1 LAISLVGTFGAGT
14 DTGNLTATLPTGI
27 SFGDAIG
34 AVAICSNAQT
44 LSTPAGWSVR
54 SGWPK
59 DGGNARFY
67 AYVKDAV
74 TASDSATTVTFVP
87 SATTKCIILGFVV
100 RSGNGF
106 AVDWTDQL
114 TFLAHDT
121 ASTSYTAPASTSTT
135 AGDWGVAVFGVRG
148 TSPTAWTPASGLTER
163 QDLQRAGS
171 GAVSLQLCDSGGSVG
186 GSGTAWGPFTES
198 NINTSN
204 GGALTWLV
212 KEAPGV
218 AVEGDVYLDAYGGG
232 GTEPAPGSVYP
243 KLGLWRNHDTDGDWT
258 TRHAL
263 AEGTYGPFQ
272 GRRTQYHVPGSNPI
286 GADVEAAI
294 AAGKP
299 IHIFWKPWDVSW
311 ADTVA
316 GNYDTEIDAVA
327 ADFNAQEPTN
337 IWLTLHHEP
346 ENDTTGATGAFS
358 YANYR
363 AMWSRVRTRFNAA
376 GVTNVTWVCVF
387 MNSHSNPSSNPTGP
401 GQNMID
407 LWGND
412 GVMDGLVDV
421 VSQQDYIVKDTPP
434 AQIATKWLEDLEFLV
449 TNTTSGR
456 NWSYLSKPQ
465 AFTEWGA
472 DLGGTTA
479 DRGTAT
485 HRAQTIDAIRGI
497 LPELAARNVVSITYF
512 DAGSNDISDPPS
524 VDGVAFAALKE
535 ASEAGQQ
542 AAPAFVAGVSLAR
555 DGATTTSNT
564 IPFTLPAGWQQGDYA
579 VVWLSSNSL
588 PDVTVVPTGW
598 TLNEGPV
605 ANGSVQRGWRYSKTL
620 QAGEL
625 NPTWTISQTVRPS
638 GVMVLLRGA
647 DDTTPIHAT
656 GALVATASSTSH
668 AAPAVVTT
676 APEAFVISV
685 WLTRWA
691 DASGNGGVSYG
702 TAPGTHNPVATVSPN
717 SGAAAGAGALVAEL
731 VASPVAAGTHGP
743 YTATFPVTSTGVC
756 GQIAILPG
764 TVPPPQPQV
773 KTGSG
778 RLDIAFTGT
787 ATGTVT
793 TPGVPSELVP
803 LPTVRVAW
811 GSQPMAPVPVW
822 TTLPGTGV
830 GAVQAPLV
838 ITHGRPDEFSEVQPG
853 TLSGALRNEDG
864 RYTMGKTNGP
874 YGTGVKIGRRVQVT
888 LAHQGIHYTRHDG
901 HSNGF
906 PTTWPVGGGLVAF
919 SELSSTDRLKRL
931 GQIGELRSMLEE
943 EILRDAPACYYPLS
957 EPDGA
962 TSAGSIAV
970 PPAAAATDWPFGLG
984 GGSVSFGQGTGP
996 GTDGLSAAMFGP
1008 QSQTSG
1014 RFLRANPVNVNTAA
1028 SDAVTLECFF
1038 NTSAVPT
1045 PNAMAMAALTS
1056 GPGDDAVILGI
1067 WLGGQ
1072 VQAFV
1077 IADGVGKFGN
1087 MSPAAYNDGHT
1098 HHAAVT
1104 LTRSAG
1110 VVTVRLYVDGVQRQ
1124 TGTFLQ
1130 GALGT
1135 FSQLDIGGYH
1145 VGANFAP
1152 YNGTLSHVAAHPTAL
1167 SASRLATHWQAG
1179 STGLTGERT
1188 DQRIARVADWIGLPT
1203 VDRALD
1209 VGDKTMGAQST
1220 AGKQPLDVMREAA
1233 AVEQGVLFISPAGKL
1248 TFHRLSR
1255 RYNRTTPDLTLDCA
1269 AEGHIQVGLIMPG
1282 DDFGMV
1288 NDMEVSRPGGASQRA
1303 RNQTSVD
1310 EYGLYRDSLEAPCA
1324 SDNEAQAIGNW
1335 RVGNYGTPRS
1345 RIPNL
1350 TVSLSRLHT
1359 VNPSLVA
1366 AIMRLEISSLVRLTN
1381 LPTQAPG
1388 TSVDVYVEGWTETID
1403 PAGGWAIEVNCSPA
1417 DHYTVAQLGL
1427 TATVTL
1433 GTMRVGL

>member
-1 LAISLVGTFGAGT
+1 VAISLVGTFGAGV
-14 DTGNLTATLPTGI
+14 DTGNLTVTLPGGI
-27 SFGDAIG
+27 GFGDAIG
-34 AVAICSNAQT
+34 AVGVCSTSQT
-44 LSTPAGWSVR
+44 LATPAGWALR
-54 SGWPK
+54 TGFPLDSG
-59 DGGNARFY
+59 NSRV
-67 AYVKDAV
+67 YVWTKTNVVATDA
-74 TASDSATTVTFVP
+74 SSAVVFTP
-87 SATTKCIILGFVV
+87 SAANKIIVGGFVL
-100 RSGNGF
+100 RSPNGF
-106 AVDWTDQL
+106 AATWTNDLQWL
-114 TFLAHDT
+114 PQPAG
-121 ASTSYTAPASTSTT
+121 TSYTAPASTSTS
-135 AGDWGVAVFGVRG
+135 AGCWGIAAFYTRG
-148 TSPTAWTPASGLTER
+148 TTPTAWTPASGLTER
-163 QDLQRAGS
+163 QDLRRTLS
-171 GAVSLQLCDSGGSVG
+171 GATSLQLADSNGSVG
-186 GSGTAWGPFTES
+186 GSGTVWGPFTEA
-198 NINTSN
+198 NINAN
-204 GGALTWLV
+204 GGGITWLV
-212 KEAPGV
+212 AENPAV
-218 AVEGDVYLDAYGGG
+218 AVVGDVYHDAYSG

-243 KLGLWRNHDTDGDWT
+243 KLGLWRNHDTDGSWA
-258 TRHAL
+258 TRMA
-263 AEGTYGPFQ
+263 ASEATYGPFQ
-272 GRRTQYHVPGSNPI
+272 GRWSQYYVPGALPI
-286 GADVEAAI
+286 GADVETAI
-294 AAGKP
+294 ASGKQ
-299 IHIFWKPWDVSW
+299 IHIFWKAWDVSW
-311 ADTVA
+311 GDTAA
-316 GNYDTEIDAVA
+316 GNYNTEIDAVA
-327 ADFNAQEPTN
+327 AEFNALEPTN

-346 ENDTTGATGAFS
+346 EDDYIAHGSGGSGWTA
-358 YANYR
+358 ANYR
-363 AMWSRVRTRFNAA
+363 GMWSKVRERFNLA
-376 GVTNVTWVCVF
+376 GVTNVTWVMVWQ
-387 MNSHSNPSSNPTGP
+387 NSHSHPAE
-401 GQNMID
+401 MLI
-407 LWGND
+407 LYGND
-412 GVMDGLVDV
+412 GVMDGLCDI
-421 VSQQDYIVKDTPP
+421 VSQQSYIVKDTP
-434 AQIATKWLEDLEFLV
+434 ASTIATKWIEDLEYLK
-449 TNTTSGR
+449 TNDSTGR
-456 NWSYLSKPQ
+456 RWSYLYKPQ

-472 DLGGTTA
+472 DLGGQTA

-485 HRAQTIDAIRGI
+485 HRAQTIDAVRGI
-497 LPELAARNVVSITYF
+497 LPQLASRNVVSITYF

-524 VDGVAFAALKE
+524 VDGVAFAALKD
-535 ASEAGQQ
+535 ATEAGQQ
-542 AAPAFVAGVSLAR
+542 SGPVSVAGTSLSR
-555 DGATTTSNT
+555 DGTTVTSNT
-564 IPFTLPAGWQQGDYA
+564 IPFTLPSGWQQGDLA
-579 VVWLSSNSL
+579 QVWLSSNSL

-598 TLNEGPV
+598 QLQEGPV
-605 ANGSVQRGWRYSKTL
+605 ANGSVQRGWRYSKVL
-620 QAGEL
+620 QAGEP

-638 GVMVLLRGA
+638 GLMVTLRGA
-647 DDTTPIHAT
+647 DGATPVAASA
-656 GALVATASSTSH
+656 ALTATASSTSH
-668 AAPAVVTT
+668 AAPSVVTSG
-676 APEAFVISV
+676 AEAAIYSV
-685 WLTRWA
+685 WLVRWA
-691 DASGNGGVSYG
+691 DASANGGVNYG
-702 TAPGTHNPVATVSPN
+702 TPPVSHTAQASVSPN
-717 SGAAAGAGALVAEL
+717 SGANAAAGGLVAAL
-731 VASPVAAGTHGP
+731 TANPVAAGTHGP

-756 GQIAILPG
+756 GQLAILPG

-793 TPGVPSELVP
+793 TPGAPSVLVP

-853 TLSGALRNEDG
+853 TLSAALRNEDG
-864 RYTMGKTNGP
+864 RYTMGKTTGP

-906 PTTWPVGGGLVAF
+906 PTTWPVGRSTIAF

-984 GGSVSFGQGTGP
+984 GGSVTFGEGTGP
-996 GTDGLSAAMFGP
+996 GTDGLTAAMFGP

-1014 RFLRANPVNVNTAA
+1014 RFLRANPVNVNTIS

-1038 NTSAVPT
+1038 NTSAVPS

-1104 LTRSAG
+1104 LTRSG
-1110 VVTVRLYVDGVQRQ
+1110 GTVTVRLYVDGVQRQ

-1167 SASRLATHWQAG
+1167 AASRLATHWQAG

-1203 VDRALD
+1203 VDRDLD

-1269 AEGHIQVGLIMPG
+1269 AKGHIQVGLTLPG
-1282 DDFGMV
+1282 DDFGLV
-1288 NDMEVSRPGGASQRA
+1288 NDMEVSRPGGAVQRA
-1303 RNQTSVD
+1303 RNQASVD
-1310 EYGLYRDSLEAPCA
+1310 DYGLYRDSLEIPAA
-1324 SDNEAQAIGNW
+1324 SDNDAQAVANW

-1359 VNPSLVA
+1359 VSPSLVA
-1366 AIMRLEISSLVRLTN
+1366 AIMRLEISSLVRLNN

-1388 TSVDVYVEGWTETID
+1388 TSVDVFVEGWTETID
-1403 PAGGWAIEVNCSPA
+1403 PAGGWAIELNCSPA
-1417 DHYTVAQLGL
+1417 DHYVVAQLGL

-1433 GTMRVGL
+1433 PTARVAL